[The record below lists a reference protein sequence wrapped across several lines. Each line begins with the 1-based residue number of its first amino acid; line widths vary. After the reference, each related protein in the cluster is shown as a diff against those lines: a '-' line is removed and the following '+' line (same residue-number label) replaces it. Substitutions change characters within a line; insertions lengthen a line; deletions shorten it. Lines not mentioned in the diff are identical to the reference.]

1 MAERIPELIYGKG
14 ERICGSGPMADMIR
28 SFPWTATA
36 LGPIVG
42 WPPEL
47 VTMVN
52 MMLSSSTMTVIYWG
66 AEMRMIYNDAY
77 VSHLADKHS
86 ALGRPLS
93 EVWSEIYVQIGE
105 IFREPFHTGLGFN
118 MPTSR
123 YFLLLDGHLVEKF
136 YAVSGYPIW
145 IEGPDGTRVGGVYQ
159 TGTDQTEGVLAAARL
174 KDSEAQASRV
184 LDSIGEA
191 VIVTS
196 AAAQITRINPVA
208 QELTGWTE
216 KAALGQPLSTV
227 FQVVPETTG
236 EAMPGTGGTAFS
248 TGSIHLS
255 KSSTG
260 LDHGTSLLTR
270 GGKRIA
276 VDRIAAPIYDEDGHI
291 SGGVL
296 VFRDIEERRS
306 AERLRDRLTD
316 QLQQIMAATSD
327 GIATLDREWN
337 FAFLNERGKDIL
349 HVDAQIIGR
358 NVWEAYPAMIFEGSP
373 YEEHYRRAM
382 DQGIA
387 GEFLAE
393 YPAPLHMT
401 LKIIARS
408 LKDGILIIFR
418 DVTEERNREKALQAN
433 EARFRAIFDGAP
445 IGIAISNADGTLASC
460 NRAYETLT
468 GHTQEALRTMSF
480 LDLTHDDHRD
490 ENRELFRQLI
500 EGKIPH
506 FAFEKRY
513 LHADGSTVWVRSNG
527 TLLRDEA
534 GNPKVL
540 GIIERIEERRLAEAA
555 LRQSEKI
562 AAVGRLASSISHEI
576 NNPLEAVTNLLY
588 LMRGSSELKEIHE
601 YADIAERELRRVSLL
616 TSQALRFHKDATA
629 PAPFFCYDLIGD
641 SLLMYQSRLV
651 NARIVVEKKKRAE
664 QPVECF
670 GGDVR
675 QVLSNLIG
683 NAIDAMPMGGRLL
696 VRSREAPNWKTG
708 ERGIVLTIAD
718 TGTGIAPATLKRI
731 FEPFFTTKGIG
742 GTGLGLWVATEIA
755 ARHRGALRVRSCQRE
770 GSCGTVFDLFLPL
783 KVHKS
788 R

>member
-1 MAERIPELIYGKG
+1 MAERIPELMYGKG

-77 VSHLADKHS
+77 VSHLADKHP
-86 ALGRPLS
+86 ALGRPLF
-93 EVWSEIYVQIGE
+93 EVWSEIYGQIGE
-105 IFREPFHTGLGFN
+105 IFRGPFRTGLGFN

-123 YFLLLDGHLVEKF
+123 YSLLLDGHLVEKF
-136 YAVSGYPIW
+136 YAVSGHPIW

-184 LDSIGEA
+184 LDSMFH
-191 VIVTS
+191 
-196 AAAQITRINPVA
+196 N
-208 QELTGWTE
+208 
-216 KAALGQPLSTV
+216 
-227 FQVVPETTG
+227 
-236 EAMPGTGGTAFS
+236 
-248 TGSIHLS
+248 
-255 KSSTG
+255 
-260 LDHGTSLLTR
+260 
-270 GGKRIA
+270 
-276 VDRIAAPIYDEDGHI
+276 
-291 SGGVL
+291 
-296 VFRDIEERRS
+296 IEERRS

-401 LKIIARS
+401 LKIIARP

-480 LDLTHDDHRD
+480 LDLTHADHRE

-540 GIIERIEERRLAEAA
+540 GIIERIEERRMAEAA

-562 AAVGRLASSISHEI
+562 AAVGRLASSMSHEI

-629 PAPFFCYDLIGD
+629 AAPFFCYDLIGD
-641 SLLMYQSRLV
+641 SLSMYQSRLV

-670 GGDVR
+670 GGDIR

-770 GSCGTVFDLFLPL
+770 GSSGTVFDLFLPL